1 MRYAVLSDVHA
12 NLEALTAVLGRLKTL
27 AVDRIVCLG
36 DVVGYHA
43 DPGECLELLRASGA
57 HLIAGN
63 HDRAATGKKDPS
75 DFGFAARRAVL
86 WTQQKLQE
94 RDRRFL
100 DELPVFDQLDGFAV
114 VHAALH
120 PEPNEDLHLSTRRR
134 IDRSLA
140 VLASGRF
147 DAKICFFGHTHRP
160 VAHEL
165 RGSRYVSHSADRI
178 VPLLPD
184 GVYLVNPGS
193 VGQSRDGDERAAFLV
208 YDTRATTIAFHRVA
222 YDRAACLRK
231 ARRAGLLHRETRFGR
246 AYRTL
251 SVRAARALWYV
262 QRARMPRAR
271 SAITTAPIR
280 IH

>member
-12 NLEALTAVLGRLKTL
+12 NLEALTAVLRRLNML

-36 DVVGYHA
+36 DIVGYHA
-43 DPGECLELLRASGA
+43 DPRACLELLRASGA

-86 WTQQKLQE
+86 WTQGKLE
-94 RDRRFL
+94 EADRRFL
-100 DELPVFDQLDGFAV
+100 DGLPVFDHLDGFAI

-120 PEPNEDLHLSTRRR
+120 PEPNEDLHLSTRSRV
-134 IDRSLA
+134 DRSLA
-140 VLASGRF
+140 ALASGRF
-147 DAKICFFGHTHRP
+147 DARVCFFGHTHRP

-165 RGSRYVSHSADRI
+165 RDNRYVSHSADRI
-178 VPLLPD
+178 VPLAPD

-193 VGQSRDGDERAAFLV
+193 VGQPRDGDQRAAFLV
-208 YDTRATTIAFHRVA
+208 YDTRAQTIAFHRVA

-231 ARRAGLLHRETRFGR
+231 ARSAGLLHRETPFAR
-246 AYRTL
+246 AYRAL
-251 SVRAARALWYV
+251 SVRAGRALWYV
-262 QRARMPRAR
+262 HRTRTIA
-271 SAITTAPIR
+271 SF
-280 IH
+280 